1 MSHKKAKQE
10 RLFRTIKDGWMR
22 CTDWNEFKSIE
33 DEIKSLNEFLYKKY
47 IHKEHSVLKQSPS
60 DRWHEEYDQVQFL
73 EEEKIEESFL
83 HRTSKKVRL
92 DQVISFNKEYYEVPY
107 KYVGQVIEI
116 RYDPLNL
123 KELYIY
129 EKERKIMS
137 IEKVDKVAN
146 SKIKR
151 KEGIDYARIVND
163 ERLVEEKE

>member
-1 MSHKKAKQE
+1 MSTNAGK
-10 RLFRTIKDGWMR
+10 
-22 CTDWNEFKSIE
+22 
-33 DEIKSLNEFLYKKY
+33 
-47 IHKEHSVLKQSPS
+47 
-60 DRWHEEYDQVQFL
+60 DQVEFL

-129 EKERKIMS
+129 EKERKIMG